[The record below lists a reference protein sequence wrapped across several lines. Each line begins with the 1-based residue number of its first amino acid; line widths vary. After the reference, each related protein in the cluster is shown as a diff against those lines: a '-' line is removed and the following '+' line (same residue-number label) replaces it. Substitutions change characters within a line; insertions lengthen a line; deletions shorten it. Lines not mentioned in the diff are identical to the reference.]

1 MTNKNIQLYFFLI
14 LISIVFIFNVA
25 IFLPFLTLFSVVAI
39 FAVIFYPLF
48 KKIKKT
54 IVKNSNFAALLTILV
69 VAIIVLIP
77 ITFFTMQV
85 FLEAKGIYTNMDSF
99 QSTLSTMST
108 NINHK
113 LGAFN
118 PNTTIDLSS
127 YIASIF
133 NGLTSSIGSIFSS
146 VFHFITIL
154 FLGFIALFFFL
165 RDGSK
170 FIDKLILVSPLDDH
184 YDEKILDKLKRTIN
198 STVKGS
204 LVVAILQGILAW
216 LGFII
221 FGIPNPALWGALTV
235 FASLIPGIGTAI
247 VMTPAIIYL
256 FYTGT
261 LFNSVG
267 LLVWGVIIVGL
278 IDNVVRPFLVSK
290 DVNIHP
296 FMVLMSIFGGLLM
309 FGPIGF
315 LLGPLMLSFFAV
327 LIELYPTITKNV
339 LDKR

>member
-48 KKIKKT
+48 KKIKKSV
-54 IVKNSNFAALLTILV
+54 VKNSNLAALLTILI

-77 ITFFTMQV
+77 LTFFTTQV
-85 FLEAKGIYTNMDSF
+85 FLEAKGIYTNIDSF
-99 QSTLSTMST
+99 KDTLGNLSSSL
-108 NINHK
+108 NNK
-113 LGAFN
+113 FGAII
-118 PNTTIDLSS
+118 PNASVDLSS
-127 YIASIF
+127 YISSIF

-154 FLGFIALFFFL
+154 FLSFIALFFFL

-170 FIDKLILVSPLDDH
+170 FIEKLIVISPLDDTH
-184 YDEKILDKLKRTIN
+184 DMKILEKLKRTIN

-204 LVVAILQGILAW
+204 LVVAVLQGILAW
-216 LGFII
+216 LGFLI

-247 VMTPAIIYL
+247 VMTPAIVYL
-256 FYTGT
+256 FYTNT
-261 LFNSVG
+261 LFNAVG
-267 LLVWGVIIVGL
+267 LLVWGVVIVGL

-315 LLGPLMLSFFAV
+315 LLGPLFLSFFAV
-327 LIELYPTITKNV
+327 LVELYPTITKHV
-339 LDKR
+339 LDKK